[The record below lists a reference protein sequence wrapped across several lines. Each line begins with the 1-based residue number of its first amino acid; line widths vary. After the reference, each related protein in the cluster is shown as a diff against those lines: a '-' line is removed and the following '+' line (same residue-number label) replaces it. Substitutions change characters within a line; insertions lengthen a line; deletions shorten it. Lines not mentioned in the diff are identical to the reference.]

1 VHGIVEQSGGF
12 VDVSSEPGRG
22 TTFAIYL
29 PRVERTGA
37 PIVAAAP
44 PARTEAVTGSGTIL
58 LVEDD
63 VALRELLSRALRQAG
78 YGVIVPSTAEEAL
91 RLVRDGVAA
100 PDLLITDVVMPGMSG
115 PVLARELVALAPH
128 VRVLLMSGYT
138 DDAMLRLGVFDP
150 GQALLLKPFG
160 PTTFL
165 HRVRGAFETPV
176 RATLDEPGP
185 SDTLH

>member
-1 VHGIVEQSGGF
+1 M
-12 VDVSSEPGRG
+12 
-22 TTFAIYL
+22 
-29 PRVERTGA
+29 
-37 PIVAAAP
+37 
-44 PARTEAVTGSGTIL
+44 
-58 LVEDD
+58 
-63 VALRELLSRALRQAG
+63 
-78 YGVIVPSTAEEAL
+78 

-165 HRVRGAFETPV
+165 HRVRGAFEAPPQ
-176 RATLDEPGP
+176 AALDDPGP
-185 SDTLH
+185 SGTLH